1 MASTK
6 QTSECI
12 HPVPERNRFGF
23 IITSGTRCSS
33 SKCSVHK
40 IIPDY
45 YNFKQICRYKD
56 QCTRDGCMRM
66 HTPSHVYNQI
76 FKIKHEKPKAMLHF
90 LESMTV
96 EEFRYFFSLIEQW
109 DFFHSYHLRE
119 IYRPLETIDSYRKR
133 REREKHEQEQQEREK
148 LERNHRAQQEREQ
161 QQIYERELEQHNLR
175 EQLQKMQMFQQNI
188 LSGMFQ
194 QAIPGMF
201 PQFMNP
207 IALAQAP
214 LLPAPTP
221 LLPAPSMPLA
231 SSSHQYVSRWNIDRE
246 GTRGRDRSRSRERPV
261 RREHERYY

>member
-12 HPVPERNRFGF
+12 HPVPERDRFGY
-23 IITSGTRCSS
+23 IIPSDTRCSS
-33 SKCSVHK
+33 SKCQIHN

-56 QCTRDGCMRM
+56 QCPREECARM
-66 HTPSHVYNQI
+66 HISAHVYQQI
-76 FKIKHEKPKAMLHF
+76 NKIKREKPKAMLHF

-96 EEFRYFFSLIEQW
+96 EEFRHFFSLIDQW
-109 DFFHSYHLRE
+109 DFFNTYHMRE
-119 IYRPLETIDSYRKR
+119 MYRPLETIDSYRKQ
-133 REREKHEQEQQEREK
+133 REREQLERELRERNHREQQERE
-148 LERNHRAQQEREQ
+148 QQEREQ
-161 QQIYERELEQHNLR
+161 QQIYERNQHNLR

-194 QAIPGMF
+194 QAIPSMF

-207 IALAQAP
+207 AALSSQAP
-214 LLPAPTP
+214 RLPAPMP

-231 SSSHQYVSRWNIDRE
+231 SSSHQYVSHWNIDRE